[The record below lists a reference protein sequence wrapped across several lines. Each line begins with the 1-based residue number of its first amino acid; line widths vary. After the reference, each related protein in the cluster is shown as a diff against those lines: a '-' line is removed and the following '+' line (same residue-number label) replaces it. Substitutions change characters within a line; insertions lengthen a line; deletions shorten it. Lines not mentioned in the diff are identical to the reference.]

1 MSDDNLTIEEI
12 QCLAWH
18 GLDAMRIREM
28 RLDEFDKLYYANR
41 EQFDE
46 WLEKAE
52 RLFDRQEKIGI
63 RTYSIQDES
72 YPSALIAIG
81 NDAPPLIHLL
91 GNVSL
96 LKRDNAVAIIGAR
109 AADKLGI
116 EASYSF
122 GKRYAGKG
130 AVVVSGLALGC
141 DAAAHQG
148 CLDAGGE
155 TIAIVASGLDIT
167 HPREN
172 KPLQDRIIAN
182 NGLLLSEQLIGTKAN
197 PTKLVARN
205 RLQAAL
211 SHSVILAQCPEH
223 SGSMHTMRFARKY
236 KKISLAVES
245 LSCSEINGGNRLL
258 LESAMA
264 SPIKV

>member
-1 MSDDNLTIEEI
+1 MNDDKLTIEEI
-12 QCLAWH
+12 QCLSWH
-18 GLDAMRIREM
+18 GLSAMRIKEM
-28 RLDEFDKLYYANR
+28 RLDEFDKLYYANQ

-46 WLEKAE
+46 WLEKSE
-52 RLFDRQEKIGI
+52 RIFDRQEDLEI
-63 RTYSIQDES
+63 RTYSIQDEC
-72 YPSALIAIG
+72 YPSSLIEIG

-96 LKRDNAVAIIGAR
+96 LKRDKAVAIIGAR
-109 AADKLGI
+109 AADKQGV
-116 EASYSF
+116 AAAYSL
-122 GKRYAGKG
+122 GKRYAGDG

-182 NGLLLSEQLIGTKAN
+182 NGLLFPSN
-197 PTKLVARN
+197 
-205 RLQAAL
+205 
-211 SHSVILAQCPEH
+211 
-223 SGSMHTMRFARKY
+223 
-236 KKISLAVES
+236 
-245 LSCSEINGGNRLL
+245 
-258 LESAMA
+258 
-264 SPIKV
+264 

>member
-1 MSDDNLTIEEI
+1 MSDENLTIEEI
-12 QCLAWH
+12 QCLSWY
-18 GLDAMRIREM
+18 GLDAMRIKDM
-28 RLDEFDKLYYANR
+28 RLADFDELYNANI

-46 WLEKAE
+46 WLEKSE
-52 RLFDRQEKIGI
+52 RLFDRQETLGI
-63 RTYSIQDES
+63 RTFSIQDQCF
-72 YPSALIAIG
+72 PSSLIAIG

-109 AADKLGI
+109 AADKQGV
-116 EASYSF
+116 AAAYSL
-122 GKRYAGKG
+122 GKRYGG
-130 AVVVSGLALGC
+130 NCAVVVSGLALGC
-141 DAAAHQG
+141 DSAAHQG

-155 TIAIVASGLDIT
+155 TIAVVASGLDIT

-236 KKISLAVES
+236 KKVSLAVEYS
-245 LSCSEINGGNRLL
+245 SYSAINGGNLL
-258 LESAMA
+258 LLDSELA